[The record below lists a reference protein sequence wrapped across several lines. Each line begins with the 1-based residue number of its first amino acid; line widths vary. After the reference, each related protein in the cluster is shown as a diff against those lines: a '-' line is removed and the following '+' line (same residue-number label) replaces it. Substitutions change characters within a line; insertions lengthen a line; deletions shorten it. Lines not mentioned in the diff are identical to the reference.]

1 MNLLSDWARFAA
13 DANERR
19 LSAWE
24 GDDELAL
31 IDALEEATVLVRRH
45 AEQEPEAAA
54 AGAGPEGALADLW
67 RSVAQDERGELLN
80 ALHAVNAALD
90 REGLPRA
97 LVLFLRMQQGRL
109 LVMHGDAVKAAPALL
124 EGIDLAR
131 QLGAL
136 RQKARMLGNLG
147 FLYGEVHGPAY
158 EAYTRRALEIGRQLG
173 DGRLIAHSL
182 CNLGS
187 ALVMQ
192 DRLDEA
198 EACLHEGLALA
209 EALGWAYSIAL
220 FRAGIGGL
228 RIARGQLD
236 LGIAS
241 YAGSIAY
248 FGAAGDAFQVS
259 RQLLVVGRSLLQAG
273 RADEAQATLERC
285 LASAGPSTVRSPAW
299 QALQLLSEI
308 HEARGD
314 ANTALRLLRQSE
326 AQRGSYYDE
335 QFNQRLRMLELYT
348 EAERSARLATEERD
362 RVAALEAALQEAN
375 RLRAE
380 IEQLVRIDTLTG
392 LFNRRHINEVAG
404 GAIALARRHGRP
416 LVIALLDVDHFKAIN
431 DRFGHSV
438 GDAVLVTLAGRLST
452 HLRSPD
458 VMARWGGEEFAI
470 LLHEIDEGVGA
481 LVLGRLLQLLRARP
495 LETAVGPVSVTASI
509 GFTALRPADKGI
521 DDLLH
526 RADLALYAA
535 KRAGRDRHLCFVDP
549 AGPTG

>member
-90 REGLPRA
+90 RGGLPRA
-97 LVLFLRMQQGRL
+97 LVLCLRMQQGRL
-109 LVMHGDAVKAAPALL
+109 LVMQGDAVKAAPALL

-131 QLGAL
+131 KLGAL

-173 DGRLIAHSL
+173 DGRLVAHSL
-182 CNLGS
+182 CNLGG

-198 EACLHEGLALA
+198 ETCLHEGLALA
-209 EALGWAYSIAL
+209 EALGWAHSIAL

-228 RIARGQLD
+228 RVARGQLD

-248 FGAAGDAFQVS
+248 FEAAGDAFQVS
-259 RQLLVVGRSLLQAG
+259 RQLLIVGRSLLRAG
-273 RADEAQATLERC
+273 RVDEAQATLERC

-314 ANTALRLLRQSE
+314 ATTALRLLRQSE

-335 QFNQRLRMLELYT
+335 QFNQRLRMLELHT
-348 EAERSARLATEERD
+348 EAERSARLAAEERD

-416 LVIALLDVDHFKAIN
+416 LVIALLDVDHFKEIN